1 MFEPVPES
9 PFRRRPWVLVTSM
22 AAHCLVLFLMLRA
35 PTPEIVKVHQ
45 LRQGDGGKSFA
56 RLYLQSDNLNDIAS
70 EAKSSNKKVTEQ
82 NIRSKQLDNPSK
94 SLQLKL
100 EKHERLIASTANND
114 ATGAGKNRAAATAGS
129 TYGSLYSGDLTGP
142 EVRPA
147 LWISGPNPAVAAS
160 EFAEGLEGSVIVEI
174 TIDDEGNVVATHLIQ
189 GLSGP
194 VDGRVIEALQMA
206 HFIPAKRNGVSIP
219 SKQDVY
225 YHFPR

>member
-1 MFEPVPES
+1 MV
-9 PFRRRPWVLVTSM
+9 
-22 AAHCLVLFLMLRA
+22 AHCIVLFQMLRA
-35 PTPEIVKVHQ
+35 PTPVIVKVHQ
-45 LRQGDGGKSFA
+45 LRQGNGGKSFA
-56 RLYLQSDNLNDIAS
+56 RLYWQSDNLGDVAS
-70 EAKSSNKKVTEQ
+70 DTKSSSKKITEQ
-82 NIRSKQLDNPSK
+82 NVRSKQLESPSK

-100 EKHERLIASTANND
+100 EKHEHLIASAANNN
-114 ATGAGKNRAAATAGS
+114 AAGAGENRTAATAGS

-174 TIDDEGNVVATHLIQ
+174 TIDDQGSVIATHLIQ
-189 GLSGP
+189 GLAGP
-194 VDGRVIEALQMA
+194 VDARVIEALQMA
-206 HFIPAKRNGVSIP
+206 RFIPAKRNGVSIP